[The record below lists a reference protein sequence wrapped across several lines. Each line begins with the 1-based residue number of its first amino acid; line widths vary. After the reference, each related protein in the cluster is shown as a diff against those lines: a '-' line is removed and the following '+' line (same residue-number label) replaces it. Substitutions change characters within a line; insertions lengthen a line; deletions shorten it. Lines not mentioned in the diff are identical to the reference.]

1 MLEFPFLCSSP
12 PAPCISAF
20 KSQKTHVK
28 KDGSVSI
35 NSKDTSKDSAAAAL
49 VALLSPS
56 EAPLGPRG
64 QAVGADPSPP
74 KTTT

>member
-35 NSKDTSKDSAAAAL
+35 NSKDTSKDSAALAG

-56 EAPLGPRG
+56 SRPSRTSSRRRPL
-64 QAVGADPSPP
+64 PP
-74 KTTT
+74 EDRYLG